1 MRLARAN
8 RTSPLGPLPGRSLFG
23 AIYKPAEPG
32 LPESVSDALLA
43 LSLARERYLVEH
55 AAGRRAARS
64 R

>member
-1 MRLARAN
+1 M
-8 RTSPLGPLPGRSLFG
+8 SGGSLFG
-23 AIYKPAEPG
+23 EIYQPAGPG

-55 AAGRRAARS
+55 AADRRAARS

>member
-1 MRLARAN
+1 M
-8 RTSPLGPLPGRSLFG
+8 SGGSLFG
-23 AIYKPAEPG
+23 DIYQPAGPG

-55 AAGRRAARS
+55 AADRRAARS